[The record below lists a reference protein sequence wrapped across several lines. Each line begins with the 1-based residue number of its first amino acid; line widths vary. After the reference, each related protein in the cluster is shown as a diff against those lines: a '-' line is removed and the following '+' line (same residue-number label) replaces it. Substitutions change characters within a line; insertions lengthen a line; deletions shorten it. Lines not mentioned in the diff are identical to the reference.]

1 MKKKRIIFQNCH
13 YVSQNQYSPFS
24 YKSLPINFF
33 LIFYEKQGLTYDL
46 HRPSKGQKRPI
57 EGLLWTKSKW
67 KRRLDAKQNQRFQ
80 NDIPEDEREMVA
92 INN

>member
-1 MKKKRIIFQNCH
+1 MFHKTNILLFLTKVCQ
-13 YVSQNQYSPFS
+13 ST
-24 YKSLPINFF
+24 FF
-33 LIFYEKQGLTYDL
+33 LIFYEKQGLTHDL